1 MSKPARKHTH
11 AKKIHKSRH
20 EPKPAS
26 KFNIKSPVIAIIV
39 TAVLAVIPFSMG
51 KYIEFNSPDPFDSG
65 CYVYSAQHILNGAR
79 IGIDEKP
86 SAQMGT
92 LLINILGVS
101 LSGYNE
107 TGPKLIQMILQIAA
121 FVLMFIAMRRLFGT
135 LAASVGVIIASIY
148 LSAPLI
154 AKFGNVKEQ
163 HMIAFMIMGMSC
175 FVLYQLNGKWWCA
188 IPAGAFLSFA
198 PLFKETGTS
207 ALGAV
212 GLFLILQPVLKH
224 NSWKKTGTDILLL
237 AAGAATMIVPISL
250 WLAVQRA
257 PIHYYP
263 YSFLYRPLFAA
274 HVTPDAASDNE
285 SAATENNEA
294 VAEKPADSQ
303 GLIIKLLPGYVRD
316 SWLALGPEARKEVRL
331 RVFRYY
337 RLLILPIAL
346 AAGAII
352 LRIIRI
358 ISSRRSKS
366 KDERKTGSDRFV
378 LLFAVWWV
386 LDMSFVWISP
396 RLYEQYFLPL
406 NASAAMLGG
415 YLIAAYSDKAKKA
428 ASKPVWTAI
437 GAVGLLIMMVMS
449 LHIFRGVL
457 RSPHSGIIN
466 TNRSTGQPERYRG
479 YAQRLA
485 EAKAHGKGAKNYSE
499 VVGEYIKN
507 NSLQSDGIYIWGWFP
522 GIYISAQRFSP
533 APKAFEGTMNT
544 LSPKVLS
551 ERIDEILNS
560 FKDKPPKFIVDSRKN
575 HFPWD
580 RPPLELWPSLQNGYR
595 LIKPPP
601 TDRKQLWYALLR
613 TFDVQPDDLTS
624 DGFLRSDRP
633 DGISRYNAAFE
644 KALRTEIDSVEAQ
657 RYEVMK
663 PFRDYVMN
671 NYKIAR
677 MFGQH
682 VLFQRK

>member
-1 MSKPARKHTH
+1 MSKPARKHVP
-11 AKKIHKSRH
+11 AKKPHKPHH
-20 EPKPAS
+20 EPEPAS
-26 KFNIKSPVIAIIV
+26 KFNIKSPAAAIIV
-39 TAVLAVIPFSMG
+39 TAVLAAIPFFMG

-65 CYVYSAQHILNGAR
+65 SYVYSAQHILNGAR
-79 IGIDEKP
+79 IGVDEKP

-92 LLINILGVS
+92 LLINILGVR
-101 LSGYNE
+101 LFGFNE
-107 TGPKLIQMILQIAA
+107 TGPKLIQMVLQMAA

-175 FVLYQLNGKWWCA
+175 FVLYQLNGKWWSA
-188 IPAGAFLSFA
+188 VPAGAFLSFS

-212 GLFLILQPVLKH
+212 GLFLILQPLLKH

-237 AAGAATMIVPISL
+237 VAGAAAILVPISL
-250 WLAVQRA
+250 WLAVERA
-257 PIHYYP
+257 PIQYYP
-263 YSFLYRPLFAA
+263 YSFLYRPFFATHQRPEA
-274 HVTPDAASDNE
+274 NSTTE
-285 SAATENNEA
+285 SAATENKEVA
-294 VAEKPADSQ
+294 AEKPAGEQ
-303 GLIIKLLPGYVRD
+303 GVIMKLLPAYVRD
-316 SWLALGPEARKEVRL
+316 SWQALGPEQRKEARL
-331 RVFRYY
+331 RVLRYY

-346 AAGAII
+346 AVGAVI
-352 LRIIRI
+352 LRILRLIFAGTA
-358 ISSRRSKS
+358 KL
-366 KDERKTGSDRFV
+366 KDDRKTSPDRFV
-378 LLFAVWWV
+378 LLFAVWWL

-396 RLYEQYFLPL
+396 RSYEQYYLPL

-415 YLIAAYSDKAKKA
+415 YFISAYSDKAKNA
-428 ASKPVWTAI
+428 ASRPAWMAI
-437 GAVGLLIMMVMS
+437 GAAGLLIMMVMS

-466 TNRSTGQPERYRG
+466 RNRSTGQPERYRG

-485 EAKAHGKGAKNYSE
+485 EAGAHGKGAKNYSE
-499 VVGEYIKN
+499 VVGEYINN
-507 NSLQSDGIYIWGWFP
+507 NSSTSDEIYVWGWFP

-544 LSPKVLS
+544 LSPKALS
-551 ERIDEILNS
+551 ERIDEVLNS

-580 RPPLELWPSLQNGYR
+580 RPPLELWPSIQNG
-595 LIKPPP
+595 LQLLTNPSK
-601 TDRKQLWYALLR
+601 DREQLWRAILR
-613 TFDVQPDDLTS
+613 TFDVQPDDLTKE
-624 DGFLRSDRP
+624 GFLRFDRP
-633 DGISRYNAAFE
+633 DGIRRYDAAYA
-644 KALRTEIDSVEAQ
+644 KALREKIGPAEAQ

-663 PFRDYVMN
+663 PFRDYVMK
-671 NYKIAR
+671 NYTIVQT
-677 MFGQH
+677 FGLH